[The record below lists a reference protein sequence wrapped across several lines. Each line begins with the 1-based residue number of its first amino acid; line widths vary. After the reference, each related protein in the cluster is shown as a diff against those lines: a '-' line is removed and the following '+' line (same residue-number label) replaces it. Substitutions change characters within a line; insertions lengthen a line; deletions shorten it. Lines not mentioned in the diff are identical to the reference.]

1 LAILCL
7 AATVS
12 CNRAVK
18 KRAGRINIRLVVYHD
33 PLNDMHNVDV
43 VTISTLFFKSGHIIE
58 QLEDADGQLFAHI
71 YGDRFCTAATIEEL
85 LETPRERPLAD
96 KKNGISFA
104 SHSIEGYER
113 RERLTDTSFNGYDYR
128 RIAIAGDSVYTLF
141 YVHRTDTVLPL
152 SLGRQPEREYGG
164 ILNRVDVFDK
174 RTNTFSS
181 LRMAVSDTIPN
192 RIYQALNKLENDR

>member
-7 AATVS
+7 AGIAS
-12 CNRAVK
+12 CDRAVK
-18 KRAGRINIRLVVYHD
+18 KRTGRIDIRLVVYHD
-33 PLNDMHNVDV
+33 PLNDMYNMDV
-43 VTISTLFFKSGHIIE
+43 VPISTLFFKSGHIIE

-96 KKNGISFA
+96 KKKGISFA

-128 RIAIAGDSVYTLF
+128 RIAIASDSVYTLF
-141 YVHRTDTVLPL
+141 YVHRTDTVLPF
-152 SLGRQPEREYGG
+152 SLGIQPEREYGG

-174 RTNTFSS
+174 RTDTFSS
-181 LRMAVSDTIPN
+181 LRMSVSDTIPN